1 MKPITTTI
9 PHIARLRIVDT
20 GDDMGEF
27 VAPLQVDETE
37 IDVSA
42 PEMELQPVGDQE
54 DVEVEQH
61 EVSVEISIEEDV
73 SEIDVEGTPPGDI
86 PAPHREASAED
97 EPVAEPMDL
106 VTPLD
111 TDIECQFEV
120 QEEEMPVGEDSKVK
134 EDGKDTE
141 ESSFKVEVETDST
154 LEKVDKE
161 SLVDGDVKE
170 KKEEESEEKKAIERL
185 DSSLSFQPDAEE
197 LLYEGDVENEQEC
210 IPEED
215 VKKAEA
221 TLREGEED
229 GKTEEFTPGEAK
241 EDGFI
246 VDLHGDSMEIDEG
259 SIEAE
264 KKRSEAPGKK
274 TGGEVRRKAAA
285 AEVSRFVCFFPHSSC
300 TYKFSLLRY
309 TPTAH
314 IPPPYTHT
322 HTHMPVGEDSDTH
335 PTHDVENFVLRNA
348 VCKLTT
354 QA

>member
-1 MKPITTTI
+1 MFAFHIWNETITTSPPNITS
-9 PHIARLRIVDT
+9 LRTVDT

-42 PEMELQPVGDQE
+42 PEMELQPMGDQD

-86 PAPHREASAED
+86 PAPHRETSADD

-120 QEEEMPVGEDSKVK
+120 QEEEMPPGEDSKVK
-134 EDGKDTE
+134 EDGKDAE
-141 ESSFKVEVETDST
+141 EGGFKVEVETDNT

-161 SLVDGDVKE
+161 SLIDEEVKE
-170 KKEEESEEKKAIERL
+170 KKEEEEEAEGSEDKKAIERL
-185 DSSLSFQPDAEE
+185 DSVLSFQPDAEE
-197 LLYEGDVENEQEC
+197 LLYEGDVENELESKQEK
-210 IPEED
+210 EEHG
-215 VKKAEA
+215 KK
-221 TLREGEED
+221 
-229 GKTEEFTPGEAK
+229 EEFTLDEGK

-259 SIEAE
+259 PKEAE
-264 KKRSEAPGKK
+264 KKRSEMPGKK
-274 TGGEVRRKAAA
+274 TGGEARRKTPA
-285 AEVSRFVCFFPHSSC
+285 AEVSRFVVFFPQLLYVQVFSPQVH
-300 TYKFSLLRY
+300 TYN
-309 TPTAH
+309 TAH
-314 IPPPYTHT
+314 THT
-322 HTHMPVGEDSDTH
+322 HTCLLAKTVATY
-335 PTHDVENFVLRNA
+335 PTYDVETFVLRMLCTLA
-348 VCKLTT
+348 
-354 QA
+354 

>member
-1 MKPITTTI
+1 
-9 PHIARLRIVDT
+9 
-20 GDDMGEF
+20 MGEF

-42 PEMELQPVGDQE
+42 PEMELQPMGNQD

-86 PAPHREASAED
+86 PAPHRETSADD

-120 QEEEMPVGEDSKVK
+120 QEEEMPPGEDSKVK
-134 EDGKDTE
+134 EDGKDAE
-141 ESSFKVEVETDST
+141 EGSFKVEVETDNT

-161 SLVDGDVKE
+161 SLIDEEV
-170 KKEEESEEKKAIERL
+170 KEEEEEAEGSEDKKAIERL
-185 DSSLSFQPDAEE
+185 DSVLSFQPDAEE
-197 LLYEGDVENEQEC
+197 LLYEGDVENELESKQEK
-210 IPEED
+210 EEHG
-215 VKKAEA
+215 KK
-221 TLREGEED
+221 
-229 GKTEEFTPGEAK
+229 EEFTLDEGK

-259 SIEAE
+259 PKEAE
-264 KKRSEAPGKK
+264 KKRSEMPGKK
-274 TGGEVRRKAAA
+274 TGAEARRKTPA
-285 AEVSRFVCFFPHSSC
+285 AEVSRFVVFPHSSC

-309 TPTAH
+309 TPTTQH
-314 IPPPYTHT
+314 THT
-322 HTHMPVGEDSDTH
+322 HTCLLAKTVATY
-335 PTHDVENFVLRNA
+335 PTYDVENFVLRMLCTLA
-348 VCKLTT
+348 
-354 QA
+354 